1 MARSLF
7 HFGIVCVIGL
17 LPMPG
22 SVSAGWITLAN
33 DTNQTV
39 VVQESVTVNGQV
51 RKCKPIK
58 LAPGETLRE
67 FQPAGGTK
75 KLAILDTGLFGK
87 QLFSG
92 DLSWKDDAIFSIHR
106 DGEKLKVA
114 DAATL
119 SAKAKPMKPS
129 ETKPPADKKPR

>member
-1 MARSLF
+1 MVRTRFLF
-7 HFGIVCVIGL
+7 GVVCVVGL
-17 LPMPG
+17 IPMAG
-22 SVSAGWITLAN
+22 RASAGWITLAN

-39 VVQESVTVNGQV
+39 VVQESVSVNGQV

-67 FQPAGGTK
+67 FQAAGGTK

-92 DLSWKDDAIFSIHR
+92 DLSWKDDTVFSIHR
-106 DGEKLKVA
+106 DGEKWKVA

-119 SAKAKPMKPS
+119 SAKAKAKPTES
-129 ETKPPADKKPR
+129 KPAPEKKPR

>member
-1 MARSLF
+1 MFRSILLYGVVCAIGMLPAGGVAR
-7 HFGIVCVIGL
+7 
-17 LPMPG
+17 
-22 SVSAGWITLAN
+22 AGWITLSN
-33 DTNQTV
+33 DTNQSV

-75 KLAILDTGLFGK
+75 KLAILESGLFGK
-87 QLFSG
+87 QLFTG
-92 DLSWKDDAIFSIHR
+92 DVTWKDDTTFSIHR
-106 DGEKLKVA
+106 DGDKFRVD

-119 SAKAKPMKPS
+119 SAKGKPKDAKPAP
-129 ETKPPADKKPR
+129 EKKPR